1 MLILI
6 LVFTLSAA
14 ACNKEKTI
22 AGTPGPDD
30 EKTIVVCGLTE
41 QDFEI
46 TLGELKN
53 LPVVTRNVESA
64 MSNGEKISARA
75 TGPLLDTF
83 LKSYGKN
90 QQDFS
95 HVRFTAKDCY
105 SIAVPADILAN
116 REILLSYL
124 DEGQFLADE
133 MGPVRVVVPGERA
146 MYWVRNMIRMD
157 FETGGAGKQPNKLVF
172 LETAARKLP
181 QQDYEHFADVDK
193 AIKTSDLIAAYAD
206 INDDG
211 VTNVFLQGADGLQKN
226 ETGDNFLNAYIKITG
241 QEAPKFLAPHL
252 PQGMH
257 VRDLLFATYGQT
269 VIFDHTTG
277 MACLPKHVENGRE
290 GLAFSQI
297 FKETG
302 LVGGN
307 SYKFTTTGG
316 KSLVLT
322 IADLGSGGL
331 IYQNSQGAPAFTCV
345 GPAGEKIVDDL
356 LSIEILP

>member
-133 MGPVRVVVPGERA
+133 MGAGACCCSR
-146 MYWVRNMIRMD
+146 
-157 FETGGAGKQPNKLVF
+157 GAGYVLGAEYDPHGFRNGWGG
-172 LETAARKLP
+172 ETA
-181 QQDYEHFADVDK
+181 QQA
-193 AIKTSDLIAAYAD
+193 
-206 INDDG
+206 G
-211 VTNVFLQGADGLQKN
+211 VF
-226 ETGDNFLNAYIKITG
+226 
-241 QEAPKFLAPHL
+241 
-252 PQGMH
+252 
-257 VRDLLFATYGQT
+257 R
-269 VIFDHTTG
+269 
-277 MACLPKHVENGRE
+277 NG
-290 GLAFSQI
+290 S
-297 FKETG
+297 
-302 LVGGN
+302 
-307 SYKFTTTGG
+307 
-316 KSLVLT
+316 
-322 IADLGSGGL
+322 
-331 IYQNSQGAPAFTCV
+331 
-345 GPAGEKIVDDL
+345 
-356 LSIEILP
+356 